1 MNRKHAN
8 LMLLLAAVLWG
19 SGNVAQQT
27 VLAHVGPLTANG
39 LKCLIASAVILPFCR
54 GTAAKARKLGWSGWG
69 WAIAVI
75 ISFAVASTLMQM
87 GVGQTTVTNAGFLVN
102 ATTVFT
108 PLASW
113 LMLYERPR
121 AFAWPAAACAFTGV
135 CLMSG
140 GSPFSL
146 ASGDLLC
153 LASAVAY
160 AEWAVFLGAFVT
172 RFGAP
177 GLVTLLQFGATAAIC
192 LVLAA
197 FTEPPALKDV
207 LDAGPE
213 LALLGVF
220 STALAYFLQAE
231 AQRHTSAGEA
241 ALVVST
247 EAIFGAIAAMV
258 ALDEQPSISGIAG
271 AGLIIGGIVVV
282 EAGPMISRVLTP
294 AASAVSVVHA
304 PYPDR
309 ASGPRF
315 GL

>member
-1 MNRKHAN
+1 MNRKYAN
-8 LMLLLAAVLWG
+8 LMLLLAALLWG

-27 VLAHVGPLTANG
+27 VLVHVGPLTANG
-39 LKCLIASAVILPFCR
+39 LKCVIASMVILPFCR
-54 GTAAKARKLGWSGWG
+54 GSVAKARKLGWSGWG
-69 WAIAVI
+69 WAITVVL
-75 ISFAVASTLMQM
+75 SFAVASTLMQM

-113 LMLYERPR
+113 LMLHERPR

-140 GSPFSL
+140 SALFSL
-146 ASGDLLC
+146 GSGDLLC
-153 LASAVAY
+153 LASAIAY

-172 RFGAP
+172 RFGAT
-177 GLVTLLQFGATAAIC
+177 GFVTLLQFAATAIIC

-197 FTEPPALKDV
+197 FAETPDLKHV
-207 LDAGPE
+207 VDAGPE

-220 STALAYFLQAE
+220 STAFAYFLQAE

-241 ALVVST
+241 AIVVST

-258 ALDEQPSISGIAG
+258 ALDEKPTITVIAG
-271 AGLIIGGIVVV
+271 AGLIIGAILVV
-282 EAGPMISRVLTP
+282 EGAPIINRVLTP
-294 AASAVSVVHA
+294 TSAAVRIQDAALHDRVS
-304 PYPDR
+304 
-309 ASGPRF
+309 
-315 GL
+315 